1 MQLTSDKTRYLLAG
15 GWNTLFGYCLGVSL
29 YTLLSPSLNTVL
41 IAVLANIIAI
51 SMSFLT
57 YKLFVFRTKGHWMR
71 EYLRSYVA
79 YGGTAVL
86 GIFLFWFLIDT
97 LNVSI
102 WLTQFFTIAITAAFS
117 YFAHK
122 YFTFR
127 RKI

>member
-1 MQLTSDKTRYLLAG
+1 MELSTDKTRYFLAG
-15 GWNTLFGYCLGVSL
+15 GWNTLFGYGLGVSL
-29 YTLLSPSLNTVL
+29 YTLLSPLLNTVL
-41 IAVLANIIAI
+41 IAVLANVIAI

-57 YKLFVFRTKGHWMR
+57 YKIFVFRTKGHWMR
-71 EYLRSYVA
+71 EYLRSYIA
-79 YGGTAVL
+79 YGGTASL

-102 WLTQFFTIAITAAFS
+102 WLTQFLSIAITAITS

-127 RKI
+127 RKL